1 MTCAKQVVEATI
13 VGRSGRVYVGRNDC
27 ASPQE
32 VCPRG
37 DMPSNV
43 GYHLCRDVCRQ
54 EGHAE
59 VMAICAAG
67 DDACGGSLSLRG
79 HIAVCPSCMSACD
92 AAGIVDI
99 TVEGHASH

>member
-32 VCPRG
+32 VCPRR

-43 GYHLCRDVCRQ
+43 GYHLCRDVFRQ

-59 VMAICAAG
+59 VMAIRAAG
-67 DDACGGSLSLRG
+67 DDSCGGSLTLRG
-79 HIAVCPSCMSACD
+79 HITVCPSCMSACD
-92 AAGIVDI
+92 AAWIVHI
-99 TVEGHASH
+99 TVEGHAPH